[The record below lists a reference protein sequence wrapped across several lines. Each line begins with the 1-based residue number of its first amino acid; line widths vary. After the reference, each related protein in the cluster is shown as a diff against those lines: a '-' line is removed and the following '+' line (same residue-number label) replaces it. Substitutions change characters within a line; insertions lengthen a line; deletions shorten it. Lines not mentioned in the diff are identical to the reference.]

1 MALVDKKS
9 KLDRN
14 YRNVGMEGPNVGES
28 LPQDGQYFT
37 DKGTSDSPFQSK
49 DGDHMISLLKNS
61 TVYSTGDE
69 AALTG
74 LTYKSA
80 PNNVIGKEQD
90 LNGSDPSTLPAP
102 GGPTYFNGYGK
113 GGKHQGKKLGG
124 LDLHEA
130 LLQNSYTYNHGEGT
144 STTVLGENERGHEG
158 GALDLDKIDGGQGY
172 FHGMN
177 NPGMGQGKKLK
188 GEDLHETLL
197 ENSYTYQHGNSQ
209 TTILLNKEEPG
220 GIYDLNGNDPGNTSG
235 GPLFF
240 DSGVPSQVHGNP
252 LESPDYTQLVKMYE
266 SKVHN
271 ISGPYPF
278 SGNYGPV
285 GSPGGIGSP
294 PIYQDLDGA
303 DFGGG
308 FPGNRRYQHPER
320 GTNFPSK

>member
-14 YRNVGMEGPNVGES
+14 YREVSGPNVGES

-37 DKGTSDSPFQSK
+37 DKGISDSPFLSK
-49 DGDHMISLLKNS
+49 DGDHMKSLLKNS
-61 TVYSTGDE
+61 IVHSTGDE
-69 AALTG
+69 G
-74 LTYKSA
+74 LSYKSA
-80 PNNVIGKEQD
+80 PNDVIGKEQD

-130 LLQNSYTYNHGEGT
+130 LLQSSYTYNHGEGT
-144 STTVLGENERGHEG
+144 PTTILGDDGNGNQG

-197 ENSYTYQHGNSQ
+197 ENHYNYKHGNSRE
-209 TTILLNKEEPG
+209 TILQNKGSDG
-220 GIYDLNGNDPGNTSG
+220 GIYDLNGNDPGNRSG
-235 GPLFF
+235 GPQFF
-240 DSGVPSQVHGNP
+240 DSGTPSQVHGNP
-252 LESPDYTQLVKMYE
+252 LESPDYTQLVKKYQ

-285 GSPGGIGSP
+285 GSSTRF
-294 PIYQDLDGA
+294 QDLDGGVNSNNPILGQR
-303 DFGGG
+303 GGKYDETG
-308 FPGNRRYQHPER
+308 PH
-320 GTNFPSK
+320 K

>member
-14 YRNVGMEGPNVGES
+14 YREVSGPNVGES

-37 DKGTSDSPFQSK
+37 DKGTSDSPFLSK
-49 DGDHMISLLKNS
+49 DGDHMKSLLKNS
-61 TVYSTGDE
+61 TVHSTGDE
-69 AALTG
+69 G
-74 LTYKSA
+74 LSYKSA
-80 PNNVIGKEQD
+80 PNDVIGKEQD

-130 LLQNSYTYNHGEGT
+130 LLQSSYTYNHGEGT
-144 STTVLGENERGHEG
+144 PTTILGDDGNGNQG

-188 GEDLHETLL
+188 GEDLHEALL
-197 ENSYTYQHGNSQ
+197 DKSYTYNHGIGTS
-209 TTILLNKEEPG
+209 TTVLGENERGHQG
-220 GIYDLNGNDPGNTSG
+220 GIYDLDKKK
-235 GPLFF
+235 GPKF
-240 DSGVPSQVHGNP
+240 DSGAPSQVHGNP
-252 LESPDYTQLVKMYE
+252 LESPNYTQLVKKYE

-278 SGNYGPV
+278 SGVYGPV
-285 GSPGGIGSP
+285 GSPGGIGDP
-294 PIYQDLDGA
+294 PRYQDLDGA

-308 FPGNRRYQHPER
+308 FPGNRRYEHPER
-320 GTNFPSK
+320 GTLYPSK